1 MNAYH
6 NLAGWLRDT
15 RAVLNHGD
23 RDDLG
28 ATYLDQLCDLL
39 LELTMG
45 AIGDEVERQ
54 LSLRDEGD
62 LGGLD
67 ESDAED
73 LESEDADDDVARG
86 VSRGRS
92 GAGVV
97 RATAAPRSL
106 RTVGGAPGMGDPLPR
121 NLQEEGKPGRGRP
134 APVAGTKS
142 GLKKKAKR

>member
-6 NLAGWLRDT
+6 NLAGWLRDA

-28 ATYLDQLCDLL
+28 ATYLAQLCDLTV
-39 LELTMG
+39 ELVMG

-54 LSLRDEGD
+54 LALPGYDSGP
-62 LGGLD
+62 D
-67 ESDAED
+67 ESDADE
-73 LESEDADDDVARG
+73 LESEDGDDGMDDIDT
-86 VSRGRS
+86 RGRS
-92 GAGVV
+92 
-97 RATAAPRSL
+97 RASVKRTAAPSRSL
-106 RTVGGAPGMGDPLPR
+106 RTVGGSPGLGDSLPR
-121 NLQEEGKPGRGRP
+121 NVSEEGKPGRSRP